1 MDLRGDDR
9 VDVYRFVLGCR
20 AWGYAGN
27 AEHLFELLDLD
38 KKGYLSLE
46 GTSWIAGGGDEQNLL
61 FEDGDGPAL
70 GQFAGLTRAQARR
83 RDFKER
89 EIRMQKDRFQI
100 NSRRDHAG
108 LKVSNEAIR
117 RSQTSAMRCHP
128 QGQAFATPGTF
139 NDLAGIPITRAYK
152 SFSVPPS
159 TTKKNLGV
167 DTLAE
172 FTTTR
177 DIMTA
182 SSTRSLHSS
191 SGRTTIRAGSSMMTP
206 GKGGWTMSK
215 LGMARIA
222 NKEWREGI
230 KFQVA

>member
-1 MDLRGDDR
+1 MG
-9 VDVYRFVLGCR
+9 
-20 AWGYAGN
+20 
-27 AEHLFELLDLD
+27 D

-46 GTSWIAGGGDEQNLL
+46 GTSWIAGDGSDENAL
-61 FEDGDGPAL
+61 FEAEEGGSL
-70 GQFAGLTRAQARR
+70 GQFAGLTRSQARR
-83 RDFKER
+83 ADFRSR
-89 EIRMQKDRFQI
+89 EIRMQKDRFTA

-108 LKVSNEAIR
+108 LKVSNEALR
-117 RSQTSAMRCHP
+117 RSLTSAMRCH
-128 QGQAFATPGTF
+128 TPGELFPTPGSY

-159 TTKKNLGV
+159 SAKPNFGV
-167 DTLAE
+167 DTLSS
-172 FTTTR
+172 FTTKR
-177 DIMTA
+177 DITSA

-191 SGRTTIRAGSSMMTP
+191 SGRASRPGSSMLAP

-230 KFQVA
+230 KFEAA